1 MKRFLILILF
11 SLLFPIQNSSA
22 ASPSLEETIEFLVN
36 GAGYNEYKWSIDNC
50 NLTTYRYSGAVKEI
64 IDLNKV
70 DIKSITPR
78 SNFKSF
84 EAFCIGNCRK
94 ANRSGGWEESKYWTE
109 INNAS
114 WERNKK
120 ALDHLYSNFCEGA
133 KSAF

>member
-64 IDLNKV
+64 IDLN
-70 DIKSITPR
+70 ITKT
-78 SNFKSF
+78 NIIA
-84 EAFCIGNCRK
+84 E
-94 ANRSGGWEESKYWTE
+94 
-109 INNAS
+109 
-114 WERNKK
+114 
-120 ALDHLYSNFCEGA
+120 L
-133 KSAF
+133 